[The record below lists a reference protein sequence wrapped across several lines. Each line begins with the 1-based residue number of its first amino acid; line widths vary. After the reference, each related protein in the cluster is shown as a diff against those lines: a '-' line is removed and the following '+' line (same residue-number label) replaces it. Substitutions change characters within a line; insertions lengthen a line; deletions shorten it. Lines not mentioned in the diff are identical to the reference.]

1 MSGLLKTQFFPLQ
14 QTIDNLNIQLDQFE
28 SNVEKLTSK
37 KKKMDKDVSIMSMAD
52 F

>member
-1 MSGLLKTQFFPLQ
+1 MSGLLKTLFFPFQ

-37 KKKMDKDVSIMSMAD
+37 KKKMDKDVSIMSIAD